1 MRSTTM
7 VDEGLCCGWDSGEP
21 VSAEYES
28 PFRFTGRIQRVSVD
42 VSGIAPRDLK
52 AEMDVALSRQ

>member
-1 MRSTTM
+1 M
-7 VDEGLCCGWDSGEP
+7 VGEGLCCGWDSGEP